1 MNTKITY
8 FVSTFLLFW
17 ASMTVNAQAKL
28 GDNPTDVNPNV
39 LLELESS
46 DKGLLIPRLTD
57 AQRDSAFTSNV
68 PEGLLIYNTT
78 ADCLQLFSNNS
89 WNCIGGT
96 TGALTLT
103 GNILSLNNS
112 SVDLS
117 DLLSNEA
124 LSLDAGDATTSVI
137 QLGSSSI
144 TLKEGSNITLTE
156 NGNTITIAA
165 AAGGGG
171 ATGPQGPPG
180 PAGDTGP
187 QGIPGP
193 AATNTD
199 SQTLS
204 LSGTTLSISGG
215 NSVTLASGT
224 DTQTLS
230 VMAGTT
236 SQSILSLT
244 NGGQAIFEAGSNIVL
259 TEDPLTNTIFISATG
274 SLTAGTD
281 NQNLTVGAGT
291 ASTSLIQIDAGS
303 GIALEAGNNIT
314 LSEPNA
320 STIKI
325 EATEQQT
332 LTLTG
337 TDLFISGTNSVSL
350 AAFDNSG
357 TDSQTL
363 SLIGDTLSI
372 SETNSVS
379 LDVFSQDITGSGFDP
394 ATSSLTIA
402 ISDGASQ
409 TFSLAALNNS
419 GTDSQT
425 ISFGATTASQTTIDL
440 SASQSLTL
448 KVSGTL
454 SFNTTGA
461 NSTTLELIGDTTGY
475 LDKITESGKTGY
487 RILNRNPDFH
497 GDIGLEAVDLS
508 FSNTVT
514 NTFGATG
521 DYSITTGINNIA
533 SGDYSTSMGISSTA
547 SGSASF
553 AVGYG
558 ASAKGHLSIA
568 MGEETIASGYAS
580 VAMGFKTKA
589 NGDESFTTG
598 RFNDADGDASTA
610 MGSDTKA
617 LGNISTSMGSLTEAL
632 GFAST
637 AMGESSVANG
647 NVSTVM
653 GYETTAESFA
663 ETVIGG
669 YNTNYTAASS
679 STWIGTDRL
688 FVIGNGTS
696 GSLSDA
702 LIMLKNGNTG
712 LGVSSPTATL
722 HVSGTLRIM
731 DGLQGL
737 GKVLTSDANGNAA
750 WTSLSAA
757 SATPTTLADV
767 DGDTSISVDN
777 GTDPDTISFTTSGTE
792 HFRMEGY
799 RLEVYNSNRNLAIGD
814 NALEVNSTGFD
825 NIGIGFRTLKSNTT
839 GHSNT
844 ALGNHALDAN
854 VDAWNNSAFGFQAL
868 TENISGIANNAFGHQ
883 ALYNSK
889 NSYNSAFG
897 GGALSSLT
905 SGARNTAIGHAAL
918 GYSLGDQN
926 TAVGAWSLFWNNTT
940 GSYNTAL
947 GYAAGN
953 ELRTNSS
960 YNTFIGHEANTI
972 STTILHNATAIG
984 AGALVFDSNTI
995 QLGNSS
1001 VTQVNSFGDFSKNGM
1016 NYNHPDYVF
1025 EKVFDGYSQYNS
1037 SYELMPLDQLELYI
1051 KKNKHLPGVQSRAE
1065 IQAKKSWNVSE
1076 NVRTNLEKIEE
1087 LYLHT
1092 IEQQK
1097 QIEAQQKEI
1106 TALKDMLSTLLKKM
1120 E

>member
-1 MNTKITY
+1 MNTKFTY
-8 FVSTFLLFW
+8 VLVITFLLTGLGL
-17 ASMTVNAQAKL
+17 SAQAKL

-78 ADCLQLFSNNS
+78 ADCLQLYSSNS

-96 TGALTLT
+96 TGALTLE
-103 GNILSLNNS
+103 GNVLSLNGNPL
-112 SVDLS
+112 DLS
-117 DLLSNEA
+117 DLLSNET

-137 QLGSSSI
+137 RLGTSSI
-144 TLKEGSNITLTE
+144 TLKEGRNITLTE
-156 NGNTITIAA
+156 SGNTITIAVA
-165 AAGGGG
+165 CGGGGGGG
-171 ATGPQGPPG
+171 AAGTDDQKLSLSGNVLTLEDGGSVTLPG
-180 PAGDTGP
+180 GV
-187 QGIPGP
+187 
-193 AATNTD
+193 NTD
-199 SQTLS
+199 NQTLNV
-204 LSGTTLSISGG
+204 SGTTLSISGG
-215 NSVTLASGT
+215 NSVALASGT

-244 NGGQAIFEAGSNIVL
+244 NGGQAIFESGANIVL
-259 TEDPLTNTIFISATG
+259 NEDPLTNTIYIAATG

-281 NQNLTVGAGT
+281 DQNLMVGAGT
-291 ASTSLIQIDAGS
+291 ASTSLIDIETGS
-303 GIALEAGNNIT
+303 GITLEAGNNIT

-350 AAFDNSG
+350 AAFNNSS
-357 TDSQTL
+357 TDSQ
-363 SLIGDTLSI
+363 S
-372 SETNSVS
+372 
-379 LDVFSQDITGSGFDP
+379 ITGLNLDSSNVLTIGITGGASDTVDLSAL
-394 ATSSLTIA
+394 ATSS
-402 ISDGASQ
+402 
-409 TFSLAALNNS
+409 
-419 GTDSQT
+419 TD
-425 ISFGATTASQTTIDL
+425 
-440 SASQSLTL
+440 SQSLTL
-448 KVSGTL
+448 VAGTSTATTLTLDNSPSLSIITSGTL
-454 SFNTTGA
+454 TLNTT
-461 NSTTLELIGDTTGY
+461 NSSTLELIGDTSGY
-475 LDKITESGKTGY
+475 LDKITENGKTGY
-487 RILNRNPDFH
+487 RILNRNPDFY

-521 DYSITTGINNIA
+521 DYSFTTGINNIA

-547 SGSASF
+547 SGVASF
-553 AVGYG
+553 AVGHG

-580 VAMGFKTKA
+580 VAMGFQTKA
-589 NGDESFTTG
+589 NGDESFATG
-598 RFNDADGDASTA
+598 RFNYADGDASTA

-647 NVSTVM
+647 NVSTAM

-750 WTSLSAA
+750 WASLSAA

-814 NALEVNSTGFD
+814 NALEVNSTGYD

-839 GHSNT
+839 GYYNT

-905 SGARNTAIGHAAL
+905 SGAQNTAVGHAAL

-972 STTILHNATAIG
+972 STTILYNATAIG

-1001 VTQVNSFGDFSKNGM
+1001 VTQVNSFGDFSKSGT

-1025 EKVFDGYSQYNS
+1025 EKVFDGYSEYNS
-1037 SYELMPLDQLELYI
+1037 SYELMPLNQLELYI
-1051 KKNKHLPGVQSRAE
+1051 QKNKHLPGVQSRAE
-1065 IQAKKSWNVSE
+1065 IQAKNSWNVSE

-1087 LYLHT
+1087 LYIHT